1 MRRQASAQATVQEV
15 SGAKASAREA
25 TGRAYACTEHV
36 PQRSPL
42 GGLVRE
48 NDGVAHDVVSRG
60 RHFAPNW
67 RPFGVQQR
75 LTPSSTKKKGCPE
88 PAPLGGVGGEQWRA
102 HSGLRS
108 PPDGQKIGLWGSL
121 NQVTRT
127 HTHTNKRTAQ
137 PVKVRGAGSRR
148 IYTVKPCSLE
158 SLVKG
163 GLLTPRGRA
172 TGPSRAN

>member
-75 LTPSSTKKKGCPE
+75 LTPRSTKKKGCPE

-121 NQVTRT
+121 NQVRLLPIQ
-127 HTHTNKRTAQ
+127 TNRSRPLRLKLQRD
-137 PVKVRGAGSRR
+137 PVGENS
-148 IYTVKPCSLE
+148 
-158 SLVKG
+158 
-163 GLLTPRGRA
+163 TPRPLFHPWATRGR
-172 TGPSRAN
+172 GRGGSEWE

>member
-75 LTPSSTKKKGCPE
+75 LTPSSTEKKGCPE

-121 NQVTRT
+121 NQVRGPARGRGGNGTAYSGCFCYHPLEIPGVFRT
-127 HTHTNKRTAQ
+127 
-137 PVKVRGAGSRR
+137 S
-148 IYTVKPCSLE
+148 
-158 SLVKG
+158 SLVRWSYNNIVT
-163 GLLTPRGRA
+163 LRRVA
-172 TGPSRAN
+172 DWS

>member
-75 LTPSSTKKKGCPE
+75 LTPGSTKKKGCPE
-88 PAPLGGVGGEQWRA
+88 PAPLEGVGGEQWRA

-121 NQVTRT
+121 NQVTGLRCLDT
-127 HTHTNKRTAQ
+127 SFQ
-137 PVKVRGAGSRR
+137 PRRLPASRIR
-148 IYTVKPCSLE
+148 
-158 SLVKG
+158 
-163 GLLTPRGRA
+163 
-172 TGPSRAN
+172 

>member
-1 MRRQASAQATVQEV
+1 VRRQASAQATVQEV

-75 LTPSSTKKKGCPE
+75 LTPGSTKKKGCPE
-88 PAPLGGVGGEQWRA
+88 PAPLEGVGGEQWRA

-121 NQVTRT
+121 NQVRLDVT
-127 HTHTNKRTAQ
+127 HATYLGGSNPTSRDGVSARWTQ
-137 PVKVRGAGSRR
+137 PRAGGVRSN
-148 IYTVKPCSLE
+148 S
-158 SLVKG
+158 G
-163 GLLTPRGRA
+163 GDLQ
-172 TGPSRAN
+172 

>member
-1 MRRQASAQATVQEV
+1 VRRQASAQATVQEE

-75 LTPSSTKKKGCPE
+75 LTPGSTKKKGCPE
-88 PAPLGGVGGEQWRA
+88 PAPLEGVGESNGALIAGYEA
-102 HSGLRS
+102 LRMA
-108 PPDGQKIGLWGSL
+108 K
-121 NQVTRT
+121 
-127 HTHTNKRTAQ
+127 K
-137 PVKVRGAGSRR
+137 
-148 IYTVKPCSLE
+148 
-158 SLVKG
+158 
-163 GLLTPRGRA
+163 
-172 TGPSRAN
+172 

>member
-88 PAPLGGVGGEQWRA
+88 PSPLGGVGAEQWRA

-121 NQVTRT
+121 T
-127 HTHTNKRTAQ
+127 
-137 PVKVRGAGSRR
+137 P
-148 IYTVKPCSLE
+148 SLPR
-158 SLVKG
+158 VPG
-163 GLLTPRGRA
+163 GTQRSARA
-172 TGPSRAN
+172 PDGHQ

>member
-75 LTPSSTKKKGCPE
+75 LTPRSTKKKGCPE

-121 NQVTRT
+121 NQVAPAEGP
-127 HTHTNKRTAQ
+127 KRSRNSILTA
-137 PVKVRGAGSRR
+137 S
-148 IYTVKPCSLE
+148 
-158 SLVKG
+158 
-163 GLLTPRGRA
+163 
-172 TGPSRAN
+172 

>member
-75 LTPSSTKKKGCPE
+75 LTPRSTKKKGCPE

-121 NQVTRT
+121 NLTKCRVSFAADSFAADFCAAAATPPPPLFSPPPRS
-127 HTHTNKRTAQ
+127 Q
-137 PVKVRGAGSRR
+137 PPAWRQ
-148 IYTVKPCSLE
+148 
-158 SLVKG
+158 
-163 GLLTPRGRA
+163 
-172 TGPSRAN
+172 